1 MVCGVR
7 HCVLVNRCVFSVQGC
22 LWVYERAV
30 RLYVFVK
37 LSWYLRSP
45 GVCVCDLYNC
55 EVCVPAVCKS
65 VVCVPSCVLVEFY
78 LSVEFLH

>member
-1 MVCGVR
+1 MVST
-7 HCVLVNRCVFSVQGC
+7 FP
-22 LWVYERAV
+22 WD
-30 RLYVFVK
+30 
-37 LSWYLRSP
+37 
-45 GVCVCDLYNC
+45 VCVCDWYNC